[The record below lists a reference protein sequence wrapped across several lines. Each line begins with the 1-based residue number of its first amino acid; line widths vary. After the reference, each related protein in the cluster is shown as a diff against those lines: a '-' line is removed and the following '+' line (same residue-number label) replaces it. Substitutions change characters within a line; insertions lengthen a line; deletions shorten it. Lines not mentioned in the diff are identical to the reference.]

1 MRQDHDRQS
10 TPSPYA
16 KWGWFLVLGIVFLLC
31 GAAAIALPAVSTFAA
46 STVLGA
52 ALAAAGIVKM
62 IQSFRVREW
71 DGFLWQELTG
81 VVELVGGVLVYF
93 NPLKG
98 ALAITLLIAVVFF
111 VQGLAQIGLAIRIR
125 RQDGWKWLLFSGLI
139 ALMASAA
146 LTLKLPYTRIYTPG
160 TIAGL
165 SLLVAGGAYVAVALA
180 LRKAGLRSAVPA

>member
-16 KWGWFLVLGIVFLLC
+16 KWGWFLVLGIVLLLC

-139 ALMASAA
+139 ALAASAA

-180 LRKAGLRSAVPA
+180 LRRAGQRSAAPA